1 MNAEKPKEDR
11 ISYLINILAEE
22 LEKITYSPCDVEERV
37 AELLEKLGLIEV
49 DDSGI
54 IRLTETC
61 KKLMMM
67 GDKNTCQD

>member
-22 LEKITYSPCDVEERV
+22 LEKITCSQYDVEERV

-49 DDSGI
+49 DDKGI

-67 GDKNTCQD
+67 NE